1 MIRGGALQFEA
12 SRQVLGIDPAPGQ
25 IKDLLIRIRHWD
37 GKTEE
42 FAFPEKSM
50 VNLELDPDAGYDFRE
65 RGFHIM
71 RAYYGGEGHFV
82 NVTERMRHLI
92 ENGRL
97 RTRVDNEHIGVG
109 PDPHVRKVL
118 RILYWYQG
126 ERTTSQSRKKRNNAP
141 IAPDLRPIGAGTSR
155 SRATQL
161 RLPAR
166 RKHKRPRVGHQFPSH
181 FTQKRPCFLRS
192 HIACPNR

>member
-1 MIRGGALQFEA
+1 MTKWFLSAVFCAILLCGSCLAQGGSLVAAEFGVPGRRVDVTPQVRSMIRGGALQFEA

-25 IKDLLIRIRHWD
+25 IKDLLIRIRHWN

-97 RTRVDNEHIGVG
+97 RTRVDNEHIGVD

-126 ERTTSQSRKKRNNAP
+126 ERHN
-141 IAPDLRPIGAGTSR
+141 IAVPEKEVIP
-155 SRATQL
+155 
-161 RLPAR
+161 LP
-166 RKHKRPRVGHQFPSH
+166 
-181 FTQKRPCFLRS
+181 
-192 HIACPNR
+192 